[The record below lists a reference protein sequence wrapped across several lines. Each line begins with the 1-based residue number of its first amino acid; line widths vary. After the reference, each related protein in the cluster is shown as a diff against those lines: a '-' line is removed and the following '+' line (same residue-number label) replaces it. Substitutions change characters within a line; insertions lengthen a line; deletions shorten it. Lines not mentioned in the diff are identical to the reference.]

1 MVSEFLLEEASSIP
15 SKGEV
20 TNPLLSVTPKSLQ
33 QYRNQDEVKR
43 CCWNDKTPVDWNKS
57 LLMLYKEN
65 TENQRKPC
73 QCQLM
78 GKLVE
83 ADTLG
88 RCFDFSQNLVFLFSV
103 TCYTEQRQK
112 KGWST
117 FTGKMLNKPAILCW
131 IWPQKCEYTLEGHS
145 KTIQGAKLVPIQ
157 GVWSE
162 SGLPFVTLYQPA
174 WKSVEIS
181 VIPIVRLRK

>member
-1 MVSEFLLEEASSIP
+1 MRSP
-15 SKGEV
+15 
-20 TNPLLSVTPKSLQ
+20 TPLLSVTPKNLQ
-33 QYRNQDEVKR
+33 QHRNQDEVKH
-43 CCWNDKTPVDWNKS
+43 CWNDKTPVHWKKS
-57 LLMLYKEN
+57 LLMLCKQN
-65 TENQRKPC
+65 TENQRKSC

-83 ADTLG
+83 ADALG

-103 TCYTEQRQK
+103 TCYTEQRKK
-112 KGWST
+112 KGWTS
-117 FTGKMLNKPAILCW
+117 FTGNMLNKPTILCW
-131 IWPQKCEYTLEGHS
+131 IWPQKFEYTLKGHS

-162 SGLPFVTLYQPA
+162 SGPPFVSLYQPA
-174 WKSVEIS
+174 WKSVGIS